1 MNDTAKPRPKTGWL
15 HILVDY
21 GPLLVFLG
29 VYKFYQPPET
39 STFGEIAAVIYGT
52 IAFMV
57 AAVVALLFS
66 KFKFGH
72 ISPMLI
78 LSTTL
83 IVAFGGL
90 TIWLQDERFIQ
101 IKPTAIY
108 ILFGILLIGGWIRGK
123 ALLQILLE
131 AAFEGVDREGWLK
144 LSRNWGVFFV
154 RGGTGELVQALVRL
168 FEELGGEVRLD
179 CPVERIHTSNGRVTG
194 LTSADGWSADFDAVA
209 SNADVVHTYG
219 SLLSEDPD
227 GRAEAARLARKRFSM
242 SLVVVYF
249 GTRKR
254 HTHLAH
260 HDILFGPRYKGLL
273 DDIFTS
279 GSLAND
285 FSLYLHAPTLTD
297 PSVAPPGCEAF
308 YVLSPVPHLGTAA
321 IDWSVEGPRYRDR
334 ILEYLETRY
343 IPNLTE
349 DLETVRIMTPADFKD
364 VLNSHQGSAFS
375 LEPILTQSAWFRV
388 HNRDRRIG
396 GLYFVGAGTH
406 PGAGVPGVVNSAKA
420 TATLM
425 IGDLLG

>member
-144 LSRNWGVFFV
+144 LSRNWGVFFLALAGLNEV
-154 RGGTGELVQALVRL
+154 LRAQLDFESWLWAKLWVFMPLSFLFTFTQIPMLLRHGLALEDADEVLKDEPPTG
-168 FEELGGEVRLD
+168 
-179 CPVERIHTSNGRVTG
+179 
-194 LTSADGWSADFDAVA
+194 
-209 SNADVVHTYG
+209 
-219 SLLSEDPD
+219 
-227 GRAEAARLARKRFSM
+227 
-242 SLVVVYF
+242 
-249 GTRKR
+249 
-254 HTHLAH
+254 
-260 HDILFGPRYKGLL
+260 
-273 DDIFTS
+273 
-279 GSLAND
+279 
-285 FSLYLHAPTLTD
+285 
-297 PSVAPPGCEAF
+297 
-308 YVLSPVPHLGTAA
+308 
-321 IDWSVEGPRYRDR
+321 
-334 ILEYLETRY
+334 
-343 IPNLTE
+343 
-349 DLETVRIMTPADFKD
+349 
-364 VLNSHQGSAFS
+364 
-375 LEPILTQSAWFRV
+375 
-388 HNRDRRIG
+388 
-396 GLYFVGAGTH
+396 
-406 PGAGVPGVVNSAKA
+406 
-420 TATLM
+420 
-425 IGDLLG
+425 